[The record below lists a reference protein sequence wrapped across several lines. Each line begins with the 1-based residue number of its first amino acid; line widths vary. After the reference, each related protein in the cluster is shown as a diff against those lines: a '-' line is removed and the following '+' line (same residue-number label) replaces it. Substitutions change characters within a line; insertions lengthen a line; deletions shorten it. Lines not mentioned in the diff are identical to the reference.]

1 MSRVTVFVDD
11 VVQGHL
17 PYVCAKT
24 GAPADGLERI
34 EKSIGG
40 SGFWILLIFLGPIG
54 WIALFALSL
63 INTRTLTVRIPMSGA
78 AINYERMLRRVRMV
92 AALATIAAVAGA
104 IVVKVQPG
112 RGGFVVLAAMACA
125 LTVAFHVRVQF
136 ALVDIDLDA
145 SGRWVTLRG
154 VHANFVQ
161 AVESRPV
168 TEPIANRT

>member
-34 EKSIGG
+34 EKSMGG
-40 SGFWILLIFLGPIG
+40 SWFSILLIFFGPIG
-54 WIALFALSL
+54 WIALIALSVVG
-63 INTRTLTVRIPMSGA
+63 NKTLTVRLPMSVA

-92 AALATIAAVAGA
+92 AALATIAAGAGA
-104 IVVKVQPG
+104 IAVDQQPG
-112 RGGFVVLAAMACA
+112 RGGFVVLAAMAFA

-136 ALVDIDLDA
+136 ALIDVDLDA

-154 VHANFVQ
+154 VHANFVK
-161 AVESRPV
+161 AVESRVVP
-168 TEPIANRT
+168 ERISPRM

>member
-34 EKSIGG
+34 ERSIGG

-63 INTRTLTVRIPMSGA
+63 INSRTLTVRIPMSFA
-78 AINYERMLRRVRMV
+78 AINHERMLRRTRMI
-92 AALATIAAVAGA
+92 AAIATIAAVVGA
-104 IVVKVQPG
+104 IAVKHQPG
-112 RGGFVVLAAMACA
+112 RGGFVVLAAAA
-125 LTVAFHVRVQF
+125 FLIAVVFHVRVQF
-136 ALVDIDLDA
+136 AIVDVDLDA

-154 VHANFVQ
+154 VHANFVH
-161 AVESRPV
+161 AVESRPL
-168 TEPIANRT
+168 TERIANRA